1 MYRFRTIECLL
12 DKYNELENQEI
23 YFASPEE
30 LNDPMEGLRDVF
42 WKGDR
47 IVWKNLI
54 INYLKSLERVFVLT
68 ILLNDSESI
77 TDDDLVVSSGLLR
90 YASPQ
95 RKFLVKEIIDLTF
108 KTKFIRELPIR
119 LSKRRTP
126 IRRSELLSYLQTIHP
141 FFLNSISE
149 IYYKHKLTY
158 KLQYH
163 QDLGQF
169 ESVIEK
175 SGFLHE
181 LFNKLEEE
189 NNKGQS
195 DIFFNTIG
203 LYIQSNKLHIEF
215 KHWEGESK
223 SNAFYLVS
231 EFPNRFVTKLEND
244 IYPDWYSASFLESNE
259 NSAVWG
265 HYGDNHK
272 GVCLK
277 FKPILNEGKLALNLN
292 TEYGYGSGPIIGM
305 RPHTFRKIEYHNK
318 HVEIDFF
325 RSMGRLPKIELDKL
339 WYEDPDGN
347 KSVCASHF
355 DSPEKE
361 EEWQEEYWKN
371 FNDSLKIKLR
381 EWSYENEYRLV
392 VHGDFID
399 YSTKDSRKL
408 RYDFKDL
415 ESITFGIKTPNSAKL
430 QIMKIID
437 KKCKENS
444 RKEFD
449 FYQAYYSKDKGQI
462 ESFKM
467 TF

>member
-1 MYRFRTIECLL
+1 
-12 DKYNELENQEI
+12 
-23 YFASPEE
+23 
-30 LNDPMEGLRDVF
+30 
-42 WKGDR
+42 
-47 IVWKNLI
+47 
-54 INYLKSLERVFVLT
+54 
-68 ILLNDSESI
+68 
-77 TDDDLVVSSGLLR
+77 
-90 YASPQ
+90 
-95 RKFLVKEIIDLTF
+95 
-108 KTKFIRELPIR
+108 
-119 LSKRRTP
+119 
-126 IRRSELLSYLQTIHP
+126 
-141 FFLNSISE
+141 
-149 IYYKHKLTY
+149 
-158 KLQYH
+158 
-163 QDLGQF
+163 
-169 ESVIEK
+169 
-175 SGFLHE
+175 
-181 LFNKLEEE
+181 LEEE